1 MDPVSAIG
9 LASAIV
15 SFVEIGVNLL
25 RGAKEIRDSAN
36 DSLEKNESREVIVEE
51 MKQVAAK
58 LKTPEPGKIPPEQ
71 QKLCHLADKCNDLSQ
86 RILELLNKIKP
97 KNNKPLSVYRAAYHA
112 WRKEDEIE
120 MLEKSLADCR
130 SQLAL
135 SLTHLASKNSAEYS
149 KRILA
154 MVHEDSS
161 KLEQLQ
167 AHIKQLNQGVEAQVI
182 GNKALE
188 QLRLVLG
195 MHDEALSVIYKD
207 RILRSLQFEDMHRR
221 DDGVRDPYENTFKWI
236 LEDDDGVVPEER
248 PWLSPEAREN
258 HHQDRMKRLSR
269 NMLFDWLYS
278 GSGIFHISG
287 KLGSGKS
294 TLMKFLS
301 THPRTR
307 AEIEKWSG
315 HRTLLLAS
323 FFFWKPGSEL
333 QKSLEGLF
341 RSLLCDILTA
351 CPDLIPDTLPE
362 YWCLAEK
369 SPWQI
374 RTKFNISASTI
385 KSALKKIISDERL
398 YQDHRFCFFIDGLDE
413 FEGTDGQDPTY
424 LATLLNNW
432 VNDSHGCLKLCVS
445 SREHNVFM
453 NAFPK
458 DQRLRLHELT
468 RFDMREYVA
477 GLLQE
482 VHNETLSEDFRNKLV
497 TSISEKADGIF
508 LWTIIVVKTI
518 RRKVED
524 GEPEES
530 LMKLLES
537 LPHGLNSVLRHLLE
551 DLDADNRRRLH
562 QTMAMLRVAKAN
574 KLPFSLVAFS
584 FLDDYEKDAQFST
597 KGNNISAEKTKTGA
611 QRRLRGACGGLIE
624 IEEPKARQPAWS
636 HLWGRLEYTHRSV
649 PEMFSE
655 GTLKREMDVALEGFD
670 AIDAISHLTFA
681 AAQFLK
687 DTSIFT
693 SQGVCAGL
701 ARMRLENEIEEAPY
715 PFLEHIA
722 SWFKSN
728 SPPPKPGDRIY
739 LATDTFSTCILGA
752 ATSDEPV
759 ARNRGMCYQGNMLCL
774 AAYLGCFNYVEW
786 KIQQRAPEATN
797 SSLDVALLSHMS
809 IHKPRRN
816 PWTLDYLLDSGLLT
830 DSTAISYVDVHL
842 TSCRVQAGNL
852 TTWQRFLI
860 FEFLEWALADSLE
873 GENERAG
880 LLIQKFLE
888 HGASSD
894 FCFAVGHIEPDQ
906 KLSITLVLEGA
917 EVILTPPYEGD
928 SLSLSRGLVEV
939 LREARGADMCTFR
952 DWIQASDYPNK
963 DHILELLGDDGKGLT
978 VTSVGEVQV

>member
-58 LKTPEPGKIPPEQ
+58 LKTPEPGKIPAEQ

-112 WRKEDEIE
+112 WRKEGEIE
-120 MLEKSLADCR
+120 MLEKSLGDCR
-130 SQLAL
+130 GQLAL
-135 SLTHLASKNSAEYS
+135 SLTHLTSKNSAEYS
-149 KRILA
+149 KRILS

-207 RILRSLQFEDMHRR
+207 RVLRSLQFEDMHRR
-221 DDGVRDPYENTFKWI
+221 DDGVRDPYEKTFKWI
-236 LEDDDGVVPEER
+236 LEGDDGVVPEER

-258 HHQDRMKRLSR
+258 HHQERMKRLSR
-269 NMLFDWLYS
+269 NMLFDWLSS

-307 AEIEKWSG
+307 AEIEKWSV
-315 HRTLLLAS
+315 
-323 FFFWKPGSEL
+323 
-333 QKSLEGLF
+333 
-341 RSLLCDILTA
+341 
-351 CPDLIPDTLPE
+351 LIPDTLPE
-362 YWCLAEK
+362 YWCLAEQ

-374 RTKFNISASTI
+374 RTQFNIPASTI
-385 KSALKKIISDERL
+385 KSALKKVISDERL

-413 FEGTDGQDPTY
+413 YEGTDGQDPTY

-482 VHNETLSEDFRNKLV
+482 VHNETLSEDFRNTLV
-497 TSISEKADGIF
+497 TSIPEKADGIF

-518 RRKVED
+518 RRKVVD

-537 LPHGLNSVLRHLLE
+537 LPQGLNSVLRHLLE
-551 DLDADNRRRLH
+551 DLDADNRGRLY

-597 KGNNISAEKTKTGA
+597 RGNISTEKTKTGA
-611 QRRLRGACGGLIE
+611 QRRLRAACGGLIE

-649 PEMFSE
+649 PEMFGE

-701 ARMRLENEIEEAPY
+701 ARMRLENDIEEAPY

-752 ATSDEPV
+752 ATSKELV
-759 ARNRGMCYQGNMLCL
+759 ARNRGMCYQAMLMYTSP
-774 AAYLGCFNYVEW
+774 AAEYKLG
-786 KIQQRAPEATN
+786 P
-797 SSLDVALLSHMS
+797 
-809 IHKPRRN
+809 
-816 PWTLDYLLDSGLLT
+816 
-830 DSTAISYVDVHL
+830 
-842 TSCRVQAGNL
+842 
-852 TTWQRFLI
+852 
-860 FEFLEWALADSLE
+860 
-873 GENERAG
+873 
-880 LLIQKFLE
+880 
-888 HGASSD
+888 
-894 FCFAVGHIEPDQ
+894 
-906 KLSITLVLEGA
+906 
-917 EVILTPPYEGD
+917 
-928 SLSLSRGLVEV
+928 
-939 LREARGADMCTFR
+939 
-952 DWIQASDYPNK
+952 
-963 DHILELLGDDGKGLT
+963 
-978 VTSVGEVQV
+978 

>member
-149 KRILA
+149 KRILS

-188 QLRLVLG
+188 QMRLVLG

-258 HHQDRMKRLSR
+258 HHQERMKRLSR
-269 NMLFDWLYS
+269 NTLYDWLSS
-278 GSGIFHISG
+278 GSGIFHVSG

-307 AEIEKWSG
+307 AEIEKW
-315 HRTLLLAS
+315 A
-323 FFFWKPGSEL
+323 
-333 QKSLEGLF
+333 
-341 RSLLCDILTA
+341 
-351 CPDLIPDTLPE
+351 DLIPDTLPE
-362 YWCLAEK
+362 YWCLAEQ

-374 RTKFNISASTI
+374 RTKFNIPASTI
-385 KSALKKIISDERL
+385 KSALKKVISDERL

-413 FEGTDGQDPTY
+413 YEGTDGQDPTY

-445 SREHNVFM
+445 SRELNVFM

-482 VHNETLSEDFRNKLV
+482 VHSETLSEDFRNKLV

-537 LPHGLNSVLRHLLE
+537 LPHGLNNVLRHLLE
-551 DLDADNRRRLH
+551 DLDADNRRRLY

-574 KLPFSLVAFS
+574 KFPFSLVAFS
-584 FLDDYEKDAQFST
+584 FLDDYEKDSQFST
-597 KGNNISAEKTKTGA
+597 KGNNISTEKTKTGA

-687 DTSIFT
+687 DTCIFT

-701 ARMRLENEIEEAPY
+701 VRMRLENEIEEAPY
-715 PFLEHIA
+715 PFLESIS

-728 SPPPKPGDRIY
+728 SLQPKPGDRIY

-752 ATSDEPV
+752 ATSNEPV
-759 ARNRGMCYQGNMLCL
+759 ARNRGMCYQGNVLCL
-774 AAYLGCFNYVEW
+774 AAYLGRFNYVEW
-786 KIQQRAPEATN
+786 KIQQRGPEATS
-797 SSLDVALLSHMS
+797 SSLDLALLSHII

-816 PWTLDYLLDSGLLT
+816 PWTLDFLFDSGLLT

-842 TSCRVQAGNL
+842 TSCRVQAGTL

-906 KLSITLVLEGA
+906 KLSITLVLEGT
-917 EVILTPPYEGD
+917 EDLHGVFN
-928 SLSLSRGLVEV
+928 GL
-939 LREARGADMCTFR
+939 DKKKNS
-952 DWIQASDYPNK
+952 I
-963 DHILELLGDDGKGLT
+963 
-978 VTSVGEVQV
+978 

>member
-51 MKQVAAK
+51 MKEVAAK

-71 QKLCHLADKCNDLSQ
+71 QKLCDLADKCNDLSQ

-97 KNNKPLSVYRAAYHA
+97 KNNKPFSAYRAAYHA

-120 MLEKSLADCR
+120 MLEKSLGDCR

-135 SLTHLASKNSAEYS
+135 SLTHLTSKNSTEYS

-167 AHIKQLNQGVEAQVI
+167 IHIKHLNQSVEAQAI
-182 GNKALE
+182 GDKALE

-195 MHDEALSVIYKD
+195 MHGEALSAIYKD
-207 RILRSLQFEDMHRR
+207 RILRSLLFEDMHRR

-236 LEDDDGVVPEER
+236 LEDDDGVVPEEK

-258 HHQDRMKRLSR
+258 HHQERMKCLSR
-269 NMLFDWLYS
+269 NMLFDWFSS
-278 GSGIFHISG
+278 GSGIFHVSG

-307 AEIEKWSG
+307 AEIEKWAG
-315 HRTLLLAS
+315 DKILVLAS
-323 FFFWKPGSEL
+323 FSFWKPGSEL

-351 CPDLIPDTLPE
+351 CPDLIPDMLPE
-362 YWCLAEK
+362 YWCLAEQ

-374 RTKFNISASTI
+374 QTEFNIPASTI
-385 KSALKKIISDERL
+385 KSALKQVISDERL
-398 YQDHRFCFFIDGLDE
+398 YKDHRFCFFIDGLDE
-413 FEGTDGQDPTY
+413 YEGTDGQDPTY
-424 LATLLNNW
+424 LATLLNDW

-482 VHNETLSEDFRNKLV
+482 VHNEVMSEDFRKSLV
-497 TSISEKADGIF
+497 KSIPEKADGIF

-530 LMKLLES
+530 LMRLLES

-551 DLDADNRRRLH
+551 DLDADNQRRLY
-562 QTMAMLRVAKAN
+562 QTMAMLQVAKAN

-597 KGNNISAEKTKTGA
+597 KGNISTEKTKTGA
-611 QRRLRGACGGLIE
+611 QRRLRGVCGGLIE
-624 IEEPKARQPAWS
+624 IEEPRARQPTWT

-649 PEMFSE
+649 PEMFDE
-655 GTLKREMDVALEGFD
+655 GTLKRKMDVALEGFD
-670 AIDAISHLTFA
+670 AMDAISHLTFA
-681 AAQFLK
+681 AVQFLK

-693 SQGVCAGL
+693 AQGVCAGL
-701 ARMRLENEIEEAPY
+701 ARFRLENEIEEAPF
-715 PFLEHIA
+715 PFLEHIS
-722 SWFKSN
+722 SWFESN
-728 SPPPKPGDRIY
+728 SAPPEPGDRIY
-739 LATDTFSTCILGA
+739 LAMLMYTSPA
-752 ATSDEPV
+752 AES
-759 ARNRGMCYQGNMLCL
+759 
-774 AAYLGCFNYVEW
+774 
-786 KIQQRAPEATN
+786 
-797 SSLDVALLSHMS
+797 
-809 IHKPRRN
+809 KPG
-816 PWTLDYLLDSGLLT
+816 T
-830 DSTAISYVDVHL
+830 
-842 TSCRVQAGNL
+842 
-852 TTWQRFLI
+852 
-860 FEFLEWALADSLE
+860 
-873 GENERAG
+873 
-880 LLIQKFLE
+880 
-888 HGASSD
+888 
-894 FCFAVGHIEPDQ
+894 
-906 KLSITLVLEGA
+906 
-917 EVILTPPYEGD
+917 
-928 SLSLSRGLVEV
+928 
-939 LREARGADMCTFR
+939 
-952 DWIQASDYPNK
+952 
-963 DHILELLGDDGKGLT
+963 
-978 VTSVGEVQV
+978 